1 MTKTNFIVLRRWRE
15 LGEQPILWSKVDLK
29 FNVYKEGRGIEFPF
43 KTYREVRA
51 MGVRIVDVSGLSASV
66 HICGWTEELVKVLA
80 IPRLQSLEQ
89 LTLDFFFMRQIFWED
104 CIHFLQLVS
113 DFAPCVR
120 KLTWREGSITVTPNP
135 TPVEELAQ
143 QLKTKL
149 IKFEEVDFSS
159 PSFDEDVA
167 NYLSF
172 DDPQVPRFGNG
183 INSAIMRAL
192 PAASGRE
199 GSKLKSLTLDCHGV
213 FFNHEDL
220 AEARKKLR
228 VNMVSRLWKEG
239 GKSAKK
245 GGGT

>member
-1 MTKTNFIVLRRWRE
+1 MSYADRRWRE
-15 LGEQPILWSKVDLK
+15 LGEQPILWSKLNLT
-29 FNVYKEGRGIEFPF
+29 FNVYKVGRGSEEWEGRVDKAG
-43 KTYREVRA
+43 RVVGA
-51 MGVRIVDVSGLSASV
+51 SARIVDGEEVWDSV
-66 HICGWTEELVKVLA
+66 DICGWTEELVKVLA

-89 LTLDFFFMRQIFWED
+89 LTLDFFFMGQIFWED

-113 DFAPCVR
+113 DFAPSVR

-143 QLKTKL
+143 QLVEKL

-172 DDPQVPRFGNG
+172 DDPQIPRFGNG

-228 VNMVSRLWKEG
+228 VNMVS
-239 GKSAKK
+239 
-245 GGGT
+245 